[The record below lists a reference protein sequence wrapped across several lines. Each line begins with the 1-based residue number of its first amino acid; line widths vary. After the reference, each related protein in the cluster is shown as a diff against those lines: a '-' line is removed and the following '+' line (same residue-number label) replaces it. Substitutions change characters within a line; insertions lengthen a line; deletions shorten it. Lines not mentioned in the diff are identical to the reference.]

1 MGATIDLTQYRA
13 EDVRSTKRVISG
25 VYTGP
30 ASYATGGDAFLPAD
44 VKLGQIHFL
53 DLELATN
60 GTVVLLA
67 RYDYTNQKV
76 KWFDLAG
83 NEVAN
88 ATDLSGYT
96 ARFEAVGL

>member
-1 MGATIDLTQYRA
+1 MAASIDLTQFRA

-30 ASYATGGDAFLPAD
+30 ASYVAGGDPIAPGE

-53 DLELATN
+53 DFDLATN
-60 GTVVLLA
+60 GTIVLLVV
-67 RYDYTNQKV
+67 YDYTNLKA
-76 KWFDLAG
+76 KWFDMAG
-83 NEVAN
+83 VEVAGATALN
-88 ATDLSGYT
+88 AYT

>member
-1 MGATIDLTQYRA
+1 MAATVDLTQFRA

-30 ASYATGGDAFLPAD
+30 ASYATGGDPFLPAD

-53 DLELATN
+53 DWELATN
-60 GTVVLLA
+60 GSVVLLVN
-67 RYDYTNQKV
+67 YDYANQKA

-88 ATDLSGYT
+88 ATDLHTYT
-96 ARFEAVGL
+96 VRFEAVGL

>member
-1 MGATIDLTQYRA
+1 MPTLDLTQYRA

-25 VYTGP
+25 IYTGP
-30 ASYATGGDAFLPAD
+30 ASYATGGDAFVPGD

-53 DLELATN
+53 VANPASN
-60 GTVVLLA
+60 GTDLRLVL
-67 RYDYTNQKV
+67 YDYTNSKM

-83 NEVAN
+83 AEIAN
-88 ATDLSGYT
+88 ATDLSAYS